1 MACPEKAIILG
12 PCKVIPLEHPHI
24 ACRLIDVVVPEPV
37 GWQQSDVD
45 RLLYEI
51 TSSSADPVI
60 CYRKNQRWVP
70 FFEPVRLSKPD
81 QFPSCLQDGGTYLV
95 TGGLGGI
102 GLALAEFLAR
112 TFRAKLILTG
122 RTALPPRETWPGWL
136 ESYPADD
143 NISRKIRQVRMLE
156 EQGAEVLVAAAN
168 VSNPAQMRSVIEH
181 AKQRFGGIDGVIHAA
196 GIAGGGIIA
205 LKTPEAAAA
214 VLASKVKGTLVLH
227 SLVKDLDLK
236 FFLLCS
242 SINSIVS
249 APAQVD
255 YCAANAFQD
264 AFAHHANSSKT
275 TKFVSVNWDTWGEV
289 GMAVDTVVP
298 EAWKN
303 ARSDRLKA
311 GIRSEEGVDA
321 FCRVLSTAM
330 PQLVVSTRDLRARF
344 EAIEMMDSN
353 TAEPQPSRS
362 DQPLHHSRP
371 ELKNGFIAPRNETE
385 QALVRIWQQLFGL
398 DQVGVNDNFFDLG
411 GHSLLA
417 MQAIARIRSA
427 LEVNLPLND
436 LFEKPTVAGLAERI
450 ETMRW
455 ASRGITA
462 RNASAEERTE
472 IEL

>member
-1 MACPEKAIILG
+1 
-12 PCKVIPLEHPHI
+12 
-24 ACRLIDVVVPEPV
+24 
-37 GWQQSDVD
+37 
-45 RLLYEI
+45 
-51 TSSSADPVI
+51 
-60 CYRKNQRWVP
+60 
-70 FFEPVRLSKPD
+70 
-81 QFPSCLQDGGTYLV
+81 
-95 TGGLGGI
+95 
-102 GLALAEFLAR
+102 
-112 TFRAKLILTG
+112 
-122 RTALPPRETWPGWL
+122 
-136 ESYPADD
+136 
-143 NISRKIRQVRMLE
+143 
-156 EQGAEVLVAAAN
+156 
-168 VSNPAQMRSVIEH
+168 
-181 AKQRFGGIDGVIHAA
+181 
-196 GIAGGGIIA
+196 
-205 LKTPEAAAA
+205 
-214 VLASKVKGTLVLH
+214 
-227 SLVKDLDLK
+227 
-236 FFLLCS
+236 
-242 SINSIVS
+242 
-249 APAQVD
+249 
-255 YCAANAFQD
+255 
-264 AFAHHANSSKT
+264 
-275 TKFVSVNWDTWGEV
+275 
-289 GMAVDTVVP
+289 MAVDTVVP